1 MSTLEISVGAAVCMQ
16 QTWVSNRERRNARND
31 CEGRAALLRTLE
43 SQSRDEQIW
52 MRS

>member
-16 QTWVSNRERRNARND
+16 QTRVSNRERRNAQND
-31 CEGRAALLRTLE
+31 CEGQAALLQTLE
-43 SQSRDEQIW
+43 SQSRDGQIW